1 MDEKDFLKFVK
12 EKFSLEMIRHS
23 GFNNKKIKRVGV
35 LGGSGASGIRS
46 AISKNV
52 MLILREM

>member
-1 MDEKDFLKFVK
+1 VK
-12 EKFSLEMIRHS
+12 ENLGLEVIKHS
-23 GFNNKKIKRVGV
+23 AFNHKKIKRVGV

-52 MLILREM
+52 MLILPEI